1 MLDRWVRGLAVAAGL
16 IVILAPLWR
25 VWRRRRSRRGRISG
39 SQAFLTRWPA
49 VFTLSVA
56 YVVVGV
62 LLWKPL
68 PLQMTEELQIAVTLG
83 GAVLYFPGVS
93 LYLWGFATLGRM
105 FGVSSSMASE
115 LYDSH
120 ELIERGPYA
129 FMRHPMYLGV
139 LMAAVGALLI
149 FRTWAM
155 ALYTP
160 TAFGIIFRAR
170 REDQLLEAEF
180 GDIWREYQARVP
192 AWLPGISRRINT
204 QQE

>member
-16 IVILAPLWR
+16 IVILVPLWR
-25 VWRRRRSRRGRISG
+25 VWRRRRSRRGRMSG

-49 VFTLSVA
+49 VFALAVA

-68 PLQMTEELQIAVTLG
+68 PLQMTVALQIAATLG
-83 GAVLYFPGVS
+83 GTAFYFPGVS
-93 LYLWGFATLGRM
+93 LYLWGFVTLGSM
-105 FGVSSSMASE
+105 FGVSGSMVSE
-115 LYDSH
+115 LYDEH

-155 ALYTP
+155 VLYTP
-160 TAFGIIFRAR
+160 SAFGIIFRAR

-180 GDIWREYQARVP
+180 GDRWRAYQARVP
-192 AWLPGISRRINT
+192 TWLPGISRRT
-204 QQE
+204 GTLQE